1 MARPSKR
8 TQSVR
13 QMIHERERQRKVR
26 KIEESSDEEE
36 DVTAIGLIQ
45 GNANSEFDESDD
57 DEVIVSE
64 GEELEQVNESAFK

>member
-36 DVTAIGLIQ
+36 DVTAIALIQ

-64 GEELEQVNESAFK
+64 GEELEQANE